1 MNAKRLLDT
10 FLELVRIDSP
20 SLREAE
26 VAAWCQA
33 ALEQAG
39 CTVRFDDSATQT
51 GSDTGNLIA
60 ILPAKGDAA
69 EGAGSVTTSTPSSAL
84 STPAPRDNS
93 APALYFSA
101 HMDTVSPGEGIE
113 PVISDGIIRSAGATV
128 LGGDDKVGVAAI
140 IELVRTLAESD
151 KPHPAVGVLLSV
163 GEEIGLRGARAM
175 NLDAGNGEPCF
186 VLDANGSPGVVIIG
200 APFHYL
206 FTATFSG
213 RAAHAGIEPEKGI
226 SAIAL
231 ASKAV
236 LGMELGRLDEHT
248 TANVGT
254 ISGGNAFNI
263 VPDTCVV
270 TGEFRAMGEARAL
283 EVKAQIGA
291 AIDAAIGEPVEGSG
305 VSEAHAA
312 SETDATSETDAAHN
326 GAATSG
332 STDVPSVTVEW
343 EEEYRGFSVSA
354 SDPLVQLVLSEAR
367 ALGFPAQALVT
378 GGGSDANI
386 FAEKGLRPLVLGT
399 GMTNV
404 HSPSESLAVKDL
416 EDLTRL
422 CIALTYACA

>member
-26 VAAWCQA
+26 VAAWCRA

-39 CTVRFDDSATQT
+39 CTVRVDDSAAQT

-60 ILPAKGDAA
+60 ILPAKGD
-69 EGAGSVTTSTPSSAL
+69 GSAPAPSGVPSST
-84 STPAPRDNS
+84 SAP

-151 KPHPAVGVLLSV
+151 RPHPEVGVLLSV

-175 NLDAGNGEPCF
+175 GLGTGNGEPCF

-270 TGEFRAMGEARAL
+270 TGEFRAIDEARAL
-283 EVKAQIGA
+283 EVKAQISA
-291 AIDAAIGEPVEGSG
+291 AIDAAIEAAVEGSTTTG
-305 VSEAHAA
+305 NAIPGN
-312 SETDATSETDAAHN
+312 TATGA
-326 GAATSG
+326 GAADTPTTG
-332 STDVPSVTVEW
+332 APSVAVEW

-399 GMTNV
+399 GMTDV
-404 HSPSESLAVKDL
+404 HSPGESLAVKDL

-422 CIALTYACA
+422 CIALAYAHA